1 MRLIGHVHNETH
13 AQTFGDYL
21 YVQGIENR
29 IEDELGQGWA
39 VWILDEDKIESAN
52 DLLKLFKQN
61 PEGPKFRTEGKV
73 AAKLRAREEKD
84 QEEWR
89 KKLQDRRHLFRPLR
103 EYSFG
108 ALTFVLM
115 AISVGVFLLMQFS
128 TDHERVAALFISE
141 RMGNSLPEVR
151 QGELWRLFTPIF
163 LHMDWLHILFNMLWL
178 RDLGSMVEGR
188 QNSVVLGLLV
198 LVFAA
203 GSNLAQYFLQGPAF
217 GGMSG
222 VVYGL
227 LGYIWIRGKLDA
239 GSGLYLNQPTVIMML
254 LWLVVGFSGAL
265 HMANWAHLGGLVLG
279 MGWGYFSSLR
289 YR

>member
-1 MRLIGHVHNETH
+1 M
-13 AQTFGDYL
+13 
-21 YVQGIENR
+21 
-29 IEDELGQGWA
+29 
-39 VWILDEDKIESAN
+39 DEDKIESAN

-61 PEGPKFRTEGKV
+61 PEGPKFRTEGKA

-115 AISVGVFLLMQFS
+115 AISVGVFLLMESS

-141 RMGNSLPEVR
+141 RMGHSLPEVR

-163 LHMDWLHILFNMLWL
+163 LHMGWLHILFNMLWL

-203 GSNLAQYFLQGPAF
+203 GSNLAQYFLEGPAF

-227 LGYIWIRGKLDA
+227 LGYIWIRGKLDP

-254 LWLVVGFSGAL
+254 LWMVVGFSGAM